1 MHTVSDRENPQDENN
16 LADPWSAF
24 NVPAGR
30 QFHTVATHTYQD
42 TPPGTPGEARV
53 PAGAV
58 QGSRHRP
65 AACAPR
71 GGVLGRSVSQEI
83 PARSG
88 TCGGR
93 CEGGTEATTAADA
106 ATRCSQ
112 IDLQLDVT
120 TTTTFTL
127 GNNLYCFVKDG
138 DHVKNVVIIK
148 SKSLRFLFFKLCKA

>member
-1 MHTVSDRENPQDENN
+1 M
-16 LADPWSAF
+16 
-24 NVPAGR
+24 
-30 QFHTVATHTYQD
+30 
-42 TPPGTPGEARV
+42 

-58 QGSRHRP
+58 QDSRHRP
-65 AACAPR
+65 ASSAPR

-83 PARSG
+83 PARAG

-93 CEGGTEATTAADA
+93 FESRTEATTAADA

-120 TTTTFTL
+120 TTTTTFTF

-148 SKSLRFLFFKLCKA
+148 LKILRFLFFKLCKA